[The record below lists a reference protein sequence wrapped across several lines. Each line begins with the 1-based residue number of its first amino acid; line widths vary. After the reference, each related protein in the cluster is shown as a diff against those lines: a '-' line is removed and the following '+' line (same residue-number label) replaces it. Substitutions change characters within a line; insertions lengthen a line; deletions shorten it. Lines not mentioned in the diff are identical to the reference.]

1 MENQKSQKNQTN
13 YPFIP
18 YSWQKKTYFLL
29 WVKRIHSWSAILC
42 MLFLF
47 FYVFTGWYLQHRS
60 QLKIPLL
67 GYRQEQHLNIPI
79 SWNKNTSLI
88 QLKKEKIAE
97 KLLFQTIKTLGLATL
112 PIYKSTIETTEVPID
127 NNQLQSNKLQSN
139 KLQGDTTQR
148 IITVP
153 EILNIKMDNTDYAL
167 ESQYIQGNSNISI
180 TIKYPNIWRL
190 MARVHMGNG
199 HSVMA
204 VLLIDLFCFITTLM
218 FITGFLLW
226 NQKNH
231 GHITRFI
238 VLLLLI
244 PLIISV
250 ILIIQNQ

>member
-1 MENQKSQKNQTN
+1 MEHQKNQTN

-18 YSWQKKTYFLL
+18 YSWQKKTHFLL
-29 WVKRIHSWSAILC
+29 WVKKIHSWSAMFC

-60 QLKIPLL
+60 LLKIPLL

-79 SWNKNTSLI
+79 SWDKNTSLI
-88 QLKKEKIAE
+88 LLKKEKIAE
-97 KLLFQTIKTLGLATL
+97 KVLFQTIKRLGLAVP
-112 PIYKSTIETTEVPID
+112 PIYKSTIQITEVPID
-127 NNQLQSNKLQSN
+127 NNQLQSN
-139 KLQGDTTQR
+139 TTQK

-167 ESQYIQGNSNISI
+167 ESQYIQGNTLISI
-180 TIKYPNIWRL
+180 NIKYPNIWRL

-204 VLLIDLFCFITTLM
+204 VLLIDLFCFITILM
-218 FITGFLLW
+218 FITGLLLW

-231 GHITRFI
+231 GNLIRFAL
-238 VLLLLI
+238 LLLLI
-244 PLIISV
+244 PCVISL
-250 ILIIQNQ
+250 ILIIQNH